1 MRRIAWAA
9 PILLAALA
17 CDKDEQKK
25 ALLSSV
31 VGDAAS
37 PVVTPMVVGSA
48 PGSAPGSTL
57 AREAG
62 AAPPASVAMPERPI
76 PKGQTMITQNAP
88 EEVQMKAITYMA
100 SMKAPRPDDAP
111 VDEAYAVDLVSKLKP
126 VLLAMDKG
134 PDKPRWNRVEMQGKG
149 RQIDMLMSEGCD
161 AKAPFNAVVQRLNI
175 PLATL
180 LSHGVLVLRCNDV
193 KHQCL
198 QSVRDPEDVLCT
210 TAPRHK

>member
-1 MRRIAWAA
+1 MRTIVWAV
-9 PILLAALA
+9 PILLAASA
-17 CDKDEQKK
+17 CDKDDQKK
-25 ALLSSV
+25 ALVASV
-31 VGDAAS
+31 VGDSAS
-37 PVVTPMVVGSA
+37 PVVSSPATA
-48 PGSAPGSTL
+48 PSPALP
-57 AREAG
+57 REGG
-62 AAPPASVAMPERPI
+62 AAPTPSVAMPERPI
-76 PKGQTMITQNAP
+76 PKGQTMVTQGAP

-111 VDEAYAVDLVSKLKP
+111 ADEAYAAELVSKLKP

-134 PDKPRWNRVEMQGKG
+134 PDKARWNRVEMQGKG

-198 QSVRDPEDVLCT
+198 QSVRDPDDVLCT